1 MIYDG
6 KITIATGHA
15 ATAKHWKNTELR
27 WSELVD
33 QISTPTVTK
42 EKLSEYESM
51 SKDMQLKTKDVGGFV
66 GGFLKDGKRNP
77 EAVLHRQLLTLDIDF
92 ASKNFWDLFTMSYDC
107 AAVLHS
113 THKHKPSSPRLRLII
128 PINRRVNGDEYIA
141 IARKVAGNL
150 GIDLFDPTTFQI
162 NRLMFWPSH
171 SVDAEYVYEV
181 QDGEWL
187 DADATLGEY
196 ADWKN
201 SMEWPV
207 ASSSTTKM
215 LSKAGK
221 QEDPEEKK
229 GLIGAFCRTYSIQ
242 DAIETFLSDVYEHA
256 AGDRYTYLK
265 GSTAGGLIIYDDK
278 FAYSHHGTDPASS
291 RLCNAFD
298 LVRLHKF
305 SELDEGTGKE
315 LASQKAMEQF
325 AANDNGVKVT
335 LGREKLEIAKEE
347 FGMEP
352 IETSEGGEAD
362 EEESED
368 RGWMVKLKANNK
380 GEYDNSAAN
389 ITLILRNDPILK
401 NAFVFN
407 AFDCKR
413 YVAKRLPWRVIEGM
427 EPVKDVDYAGV
438 RNYIETVY
446 GIASATKV
454 DDALSLEFERKS
466 FHPVRDYLNG
476 LKWDGKKRI
485 DTLLHDYFGCE
496 QNIYT
501 AAAARK
507 TLAAAVARVYN
518 PGIKFELVLSLIGGQ
533 GVGKSTF
540 ARRLGG
546 DWFSEEFSTL
556 NGKEAYEQLQ
566 GKWIIEIAELSALK
580 KAEVETIKQFVSK
593 CSDTFR
599 PAYGRTTETFK
610 RQCVF
615 IATTNE
621 ENFLRDHTGNRRFV
635 PIDVKT
641 ESATKNIFTDLT
653 PDEVG
658 QIWAEAKVLWSKGE
672 KLYFTEDE
680 EKIARH
686 EQTRHM
692 QVDERAGL
700 VESFLE
706 TPIPIDW
713 DSFSLDKRLSY
724 LNDPLLEGARHKET
738 ALRQQCCI
746 AEIWCELFG
755 KDKKDM
761 TRYNTRELNE
771 IMKQIPGWEFVNST
785 KMFRI
790 YGRQKYFRRI
800 S

>member
-15 ATAKHWKNTELR
+15 ATAKKWKNTELR
-27 WSELVD
+27 WSALVD
-33 QISTPTVTK
+33 QLSSPTVTK
-42 EKLSEYESM
+42 EKLSEYEAM

-66 GGFLKDGKRNP
+66 GGFLDDGKRSP
-77 EAVLHRQLLTLDIDF
+77 EAVKYRQLLTLDIDF
-92 ASKNFWDLFTMSYDC
+92 AGSNFWELFSMIYDC

-113 THKHKPSSPRLRLII
+113 THKHKPSAPRLRLVI
-128 PINRRVNGDEYIA
+128 PLNRKVSGDEYIA
-141 IARKVAGNL
+141 ISRKVAGNV

-171 SVDAEYVYEV
+171 ATDAEYIYEV
-181 QDGEWL
+181 QDGAWL
-187 DADATLGEY
+187 DADAVLAEY
-196 ADWKN
+196 GDWRN
-201 SMEWPV
+201 SAEWPV
-207 ASSSTTKM
+207 ASSSTQKM
-215 LSKAGK
+215 LTKAGK

-229 GLIGAFCRTYSIQ
+229 GIIGAFCRAYGMQ
-242 DAIETFLSDVYEHA
+242 EAIETFLSDVYEHA
-256 AGDRYTYLK
+256 GGDRYTYLK
-265 GSTAGGLIIYDDK
+265 GSTAGGLIIYEDK
-278 FAYSHHGTDPASS
+278 FAYSHHGTDPASG
-291 RLCNAFD
+291 RLCNVFD

-305 SELDEGTGKE
+305 SDLDEGADKE
-315 LASQKAMEQF
+315 TESQKAMSHF
-325 AANDNGVKVT
+325 AASDEGVKM
-335 LGREKLEIAKEE
+335 LMASERLEIAKEE
-347 FGMEP
+347 FGLVDDFD
-352 IETSEGGEAD
+352 S
-362 EEESED
+362 EESEKAED
-368 RGWMVKLKANNK
+368 REWMVKLKANNK

-389 ITLILRNDPILK
+389 ITLILKNDPILK
-401 NAFVFN
+401 DAFVYNAFEN
-407 AFDCKR
+407 KR
-413 YVAKRLPWRVIEGM
+413 YVARKLPWRAISGM

-466 FHPVRDYLNG
+466 FHPVRDYLNT

-496 QNIYT
+496 KNIYT

-507 TLAAAVARVYN
+507 TLAAAVARVYV

-546 DWFSEEFSTL
+546 EWFSEEFSTL

-635 PIDVKT
+635 PIDVNT
-641 ESATKNIFTDLT
+641 TAAPKNIFKELT
-653 PDEVG
+653 PVEVN
-658 QIWAEAKVLWSKGE
+658 QIWAEAKILWEKGE
-672 KLYFTEDE
+672 PLFFNE
-680 EKIARH
+680 EEERIARH
-686 EQTRHM
+686 EQVRHM

-700 VESFLE
+700 VESFLD
-706 TPIPIDW
+706 TPVPIDW
-713 DSFSLDKRLSY
+713 DSYSLDKRLSY
-724 LNDPLLEGARHKET
+724 LNDPLLEGARNRET
-738 ALRQQCCI
+738 VPRTQCCI

-785 KMFRI
+785 KMFRL
-790 YGRQKYFRRI
+790 YGRQKYFRRL